1 MILSREPFP
10 RMMRKCLLMTSLLL
24 GCTSLILA
32 QDSRPIDLSPRNLFT
47 AQGQKGAEQ
56 LLDEQEAAGNPAQNQ
71 SSSPQTIFEPG
82 YKDLY
87 LPAQVII
94 DLKSDHALE
103 ALWYYD
109 MYGNDSIRIYAG
121 APRQWRPL
129 SVVRTGAFRSWKK
142 VELGDTARYLKLEF
156 VSNQAQ
162 IAEMLLYGHDL
173 GRGRTS
179 PAAAVN
185 REPRSM
191 GKLIGLN
198 GFIDDPLPILAA
210 AGGSLREYHRWQWT
224 DNKVDSNYRGY
235 PSEDLA
241 FNPAWVPYW
250 DFDDYYRQLDERGVT
265 VAPVVQTTA
274 PYLQQGRN
282 PETKPIWPGANPRAP
297 ASYKAHGAMLYQY
310 AARYG
315 SQKVPDSLLALRD
328 DQEVK
333 SGLGYLRYLENWN
346 EPDKWW
352 HGEES
357 MFTPFEF
364 AAMSSADYDGHE
376 GSLGPQ
382 VGIKNADSSMKVVM
396 GGITSLNLD
405 YVKAMKLWSDYNRSS
420 GFPADVLNFHH
431 YCHNGE
437 ESSDSQPSQGISPE
451 ADSLKKRLQSLVAY
465 RDKWLPERE
474 IWLSEF
480 GYDTHPESVQAAPSI
495 GPYDNQEVQG
505 QWLVRSYLEIAASGI
520 DRAFMYMSRDV
531 NHKGSRKYSSSGLT
545 REKWNDHRPKKSF
558 YYVAGLRRIL
568 GNFKFAEEI
577 PSGDSRVN
585 LYKFKHR
592 RGDSIAY
599 AVWCNTSEALEISQ
613 FQLPVSGESPA
624 RLYQLQDDQIAPRD
638 TALPVVNEKLQIDI
652 GERPVFIKTL
662 R

>member
-1 MILSREPFP
+1 MEVKLSRKSRLKEV
-10 RMMRKCLLMTSLLL
+10 LLL
-24 GCTSLILA
+24 SIVLPWTGIIQA
-32 QDSRPIDLSPRNLFT
+32 QHSTAIPLSPQNLFT
-47 AQGQKGAEQ
+47 AHGQDGAEQ
-56 LLDEQEAAGNPAQNQ
+56 LLDEQGIAGNPAENQNA
-71 SSSPQTIFEPG
+71 SPQTIFEPG
-82 YKDLY
+82 YKDMY

-103 ALWYYD
+103 DLWYYD
-109 MYGNDSIRIYAG
+109 MHGKDSIRVYAG
-121 APRQWRPL
+121 GPRHWRPL
-129 SVVRTGAFRSWKK
+129 SAIRTDDFRSWKK
-142 VELGDTARYLKLEF
+142 AELDDTARFLKLEF
-156 VSNQAQ
+156 GSNQAQ
-162 IAEMLLYGHDL
+162 IAEMVFYGHDL
-173 GRGRTS
+173 GRGGS
-179 PAAAVN
+179 SAAAATS
-185 REPRSM
+185 REPRPM
-191 GKLIGLN
+191 GQLIGLN
-198 GFIDDPLPILAA
+198 GFIDDPLTILSS

-250 DFDDYYRQLDERGVT
+250 NFDAYYRKLKERGVT
-265 VAPVVQTTA
+265 VSPVLQTTA

-297 ASYKAHGAMLYQY
+297 SSYKAHAAMLYQY

-333 SGLGYLRYLENWN
+333 SGLGYLQYLENWN

-352 HGEES
+352 HGNES

-376 GSLGPQ
+376 GNLGAQ

-405 YVKAMKLWSDYNRSS
+405 YVKAMKLWSDFNRSS

-431 YCHNGE
+431 YSHNGN
-437 ESSDSQPSQGISPE
+437 DSPYSKPTQGISPE
-451 ADSLKKRLQSLVAY
+451 ADSLKKRLQTLVDY
-465 RDKWLPERE
+465 RNKWLPGLE

-480 GYDTHPESVQAAPSI
+480 GYDTNPASIQAAPSI
-495 GPYDNQEVQG
+495 GPYDHQEVQG

-531 NHKGSRKYSSSGLT
+531 NHEGSRKYSSSGLT
-545 REKWNDHRPKKSF
+545 REKWNNHSPKKSF

-568 GNFKFAEEI
+568 GNFQFAEEI
-577 PSGDSRVN
+577 PTGDSRVN
-585 LYKFKHR
+585 LYKFNHLN
-592 RGDSIAY
+592 GDSIAY
-599 AVWCNTSEALEISQ
+599 AVWCNTSEALELSQ
-613 FQLPVSGESPA
+613 FQIPVAGKSPA
-624 RLYQLQDDQIAPRD
+624 RLYQLQNDQIAPRD
-638 TALPVVNEKLQIDI
+638 LALPLSNDSAHIDI